1 MKDEVGGGGGSI
13 ASIVVFLNTDAKKTL
28 APSLLDLGQQKMILV
43 SYKSKLGFHLPQVM
57 LLHEVKYDFT
67 GP

>member
-1 MKDEVGGGGGSI
+1 MKDEVGGRGGSKYCCI
-13 ASIVVFLNTDAKKTL
+13 SKYRCEKTL
-28 APSLLDLGQQKMILV
+28 AASLLDLGQQKMILV
-43 SYKSKLGFHLPQVM
+43 SYKSKLALHLPQVM